1 MKEVKLTE
9 IITGKTFKIGDV
21 EFIKFSEEN
30 GEVTAVAKE
39 IAFRSQ
45 FGRNNNLKESSVLE
59 RLNKEILPKIA
70 EVVGEENIITHKI
83 DLTSLDGL
91 KTYGDMVSKISI
103 PTFDFYRENVKI
115 FDEHKVDAW
124 WWLATPDTTPE
135 HYNANWLSCVSPDGS
150 VVSNDYYGTD
160 GVRPFLKFV
169 SSIFVSIEEDFPMG
183 ENVRRTKGARS
194 GE

>member
-1 MKEVKLTE
+1 MKEMKLTE
-9 IITGKTFKIGDV
+9 VINGKTFKIGDV

-30 GEVTAVAKE
+30 GEVTAVAKD

-45 FGRNNNLKESSVLE
+45 FGKNNNLKESSVLE
-59 RLNKEILPKIA
+59 RLKNEFLPKIA
-70 EVVGEENIITHKI
+70 EVVGEENILEHKV

-115 FDEHKVDAW
+115 FDEYNPDTW

-135 HYNANWLSCVSPDGS
+135 HLNDFWCRCVSPDGNVNFS
-150 VVSNDYYGTD
+150 SNYDGTN

-169 SSIFVSIEEDFPMG
+169 SSIFVSVEE
-183 ENVRRTKGARS
+183 
-194 GE
+194 